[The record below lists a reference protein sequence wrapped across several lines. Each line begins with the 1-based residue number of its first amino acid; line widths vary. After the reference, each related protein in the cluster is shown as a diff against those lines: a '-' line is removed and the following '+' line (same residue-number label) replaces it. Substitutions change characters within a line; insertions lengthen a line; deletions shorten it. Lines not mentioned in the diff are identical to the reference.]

1 MHLPCIHYKYTYDAS
16 AQGNSPAFRRA
27 AGVDRNVERV
37 KSLMAQCVDHMN
49 REHDVHDLCSAWPR
63 RLVELVAADG
73 ERLKY

>member
-1 MHLPCIHYKYTYDAS
+1 MIWLSWGAKLLTRHH
-16 AQGNSPAFRRA
+16 FRRA

-37 KSLMAQCVDHMN
+37 KSLMAQCVSHIN

>member
-1 MHLPCIHYKYTYDAS
+1 M
-16 AQGNSPAFRRA
+16 
-27 AGVDRNVERV
+27 DRNVERV
-37 KSLMAQCVDHMN
+37 KALMAQCVSHIN